1 MSLKEEI
8 DKEYKNSFKNGNKV
22 AVSILRLL
30 KSEIK
35 NKEVDTQEELS
46 DNEVVKIIKNMV
58 KKSNDAIQQYQA
70 AGRPELA
77 EKEESE
83 KSVLEAFL
91 PKQLTENE
99 IESIVREI
107 ISRYGTVSK
116 KDFGKIMKEAISE
129 TAGRADGNTVRK
141 IVQKFIS

>member
-1 MSLKEEI
+1 MSLKEES